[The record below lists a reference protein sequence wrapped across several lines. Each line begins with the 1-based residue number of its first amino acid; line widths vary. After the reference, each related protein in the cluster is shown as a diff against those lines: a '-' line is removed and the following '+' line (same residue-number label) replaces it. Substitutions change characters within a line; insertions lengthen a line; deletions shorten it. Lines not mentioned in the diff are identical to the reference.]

1 MTPSKRRM
9 NPKEGVPSHQNH
21 KTMLQEVTEKRGWGK
36 PAYQYTLVPV
46 ESMPGKFKFRAQVSF
61 TGGRFKSTKVF
72 DRKKDAEQDAAHNAL
87 KGIAKGSRNLEEDTP
102 QSSYLMAKEE
112 EADSGEDGDNLV
124 NSKVKVWWG
133 PNDQEFS
140 EGLIV
145 SFDSIAKTHKVVFKQ
160 TLNLRNTKWELV
172 GEGSKSDEQEA
183 TQWLSSESSNHL
195 REMSSRKRIKTN
207 SKAESHHCE
216 KKPSEVD
223 TFLESLDLEKY
234 SEAFKKEEVDMT
246 TLVQMTLKE
255 LHKIVPMGAGI
266 KIMSAL
272 KLRDC
277 MDNSMK
283 LFISSASLL
292 F

>member
-1 MTPSKRRM
+1 
-9 NPKEGVPSHQNH
+9 
-21 KTMLQEVTEKRGWGK
+21 MLQEVTENRGWGK

-61 TGGRFKSTKVF
+61 TGGRFKSTKEF

-102 QSSYLMAKEE
+102 QPSYLMAKEE
-112 EADSGEDGDNLV
+112 EPDSGEDGDNLI

-183 TQWLSSESSNHL
+183 TQWL
-195 REMSSRKRIKTN
+195 RSSRKRIKTN

-216 KKPSEVD
+216 KKPSDVMEVD
-223 TFLESLDLEKY
+223 TFMESLDLEKY

-255 LHKIVPMGAGI
+255 LHKIVPMGPGI

-272 KLRDC
+272 KLGDC
-277 MDNSMK
+277 MDNS
-283 LFISSASLL
+283 L
-292 F
+292 